1 MSCFEENVSVTAS
14 MCIPSPGILR
24 SYCSAED
31 PSSLICS
38 IPNSVRVDLIIS
50 GGELILPLTNKNL
63 ECTPHVLFLTTAMNS
78 PFMCNSFC
86 YIMSLIFLVLSS
98 ISSADLCC
106 NARNWNSSITFM
118 SAPHF
123 DSALIDISFIM
134 SGLSFLSCIA
144 S

>member
-1 MSCFEENVSVTAS
+1 MS
-14 MCIPSPGILR
+14 IPSPGILR

-50 GGELILPLTNKNL
+50 GGELILPLTNNNL

-78 PFMCNSFC
+78 RFTCNSFC

-98 ISSADLCC
+98 ISSVDLCC
-106 NARNWNSSITFM
+106 IARNWNLSITFT
-118 SAPHF
+118 SATLSG
-123 DSALIDISFIM
+123 SALIGISFIV
-134 SGLSFLSCIA
+134 SGTVFSKLYRFLTRLIYM
-144 S
+144 